1 MKKQNSHIK
10 LFKYFN
16 YINYNIISS
25 SINPTPIGPEN
36 Q

>member
-1 MKKQNSHIK
+1 MKKPNSHKK

-25 SINPTPIGPEN
+25 STDPTPVGLEN